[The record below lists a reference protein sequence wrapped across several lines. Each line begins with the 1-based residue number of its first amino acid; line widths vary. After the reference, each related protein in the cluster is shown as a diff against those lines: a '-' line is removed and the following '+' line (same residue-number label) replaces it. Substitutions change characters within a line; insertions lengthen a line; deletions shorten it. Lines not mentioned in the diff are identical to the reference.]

1 MNENDSKYIYE
12 LEEGKY
18 RVRIIRQATNDTPA
32 LRFSETV
39 NGTFEQAKK
48 IRDAKLREFG
58 IPLNKTL
65 VSTELEYKKQKKP
78 KKTTRTKNT
87 EKKKDSKRVDK
98 YIYEIGPNK
107 YRILIKKGSKKEK
120 NSFYFSQFV
129 DGNLAEARRI
139 RDRKLAESKLGM
151 SGTYKGN
158 IKFYDFCVIYFNE
171 YCKKELSPASSMK
184 IKRNLTN
191 YIFPELADYTLN
203 KIDVLTLQK
212 LFNKLK
218 LQKKKDHKGQY
229 TDEFLSGTSINGI
242 YRVLRAVLNKAV
254 LWDYLDKNP
263 ILKIKTP
270 EISKNEKESYNKD
283 ELNNILELLEQEDIE
298 TRCIVTI
305 AICTGLRRGE
315 IVGLHLDD
323 IDYKEGKI
331 KVRRTAIWDDFTKQ
345 VIEKSPKTAG
355 SVREV
360 PVPPFCL
367 QVISEYL
374 KFRERAI
381 EEIKLKYGNKTKIPD
396 NIFLSNAGKIM
407 YPGTIYHKWIDFRN
421 KHNLKKV
428 TLHGLR
434 HSYCS
439 MQMNEN
445 DELSASDVAKL
456 MGHTQL
462 NTTYKYT
469 HSNKEHSK
477 EAISVW
483 KKDQANNVGVF
494 DFGQIVSICTGKKYT
509 SSKKIN
515 QILDTIVPDITLNTS
530 ERVKLAKNQILL
542 QYPELKNLKDDG
554 LNVNNVWD
562 WLDDNVEIYGN
573 AFKLEKVNVE
583 EKENNVFMGLDTI

>member
-1 MNENDSKYIYE
+1 MDNNDNKFIYK
-12 LEEGKY
+12 LDEGKY
-18 RVRIIRQATNDTPA
+18 RLRIIRQATNNSPPI
-32 LRFSETV
+32 RYSETIY
-39 NGTFEQAKK
+39 GTNEDARK
-48 IRDAKLREFG
+48 IRDAKLKEFG
-58 IPLNKTL
+58 IPLIKEL
-65 VSTELEYKKQKKP
+65 VSTDIEIKKEKKEKKP
-78 KKTTRTKNT
+78 KRIKNT
-87 EKKKDSKRVDK
+87 ESKKDLKRVDK
-98 YIYEIGPNK
+98 YIYELGPNK

-129 DGNLAEARRI
+129 DGNLAEARRL

-151 SGTYKGN
+151 SGSYKGN

-171 YCKKELSPASSMK
+171 YCKKELSPASSTR
-184 IKRNLTN
+184 IKRTLTN
-191 YIFPELADYTLN
+191 YIFPDLADYTLN

-218 LQKKKDHKGQY
+218 LQKKKGSN
-229 TDEFLSGTSINGI
+229 EELLSPTSVNGV
-242 YRVLRAVLNKAV
+242 YRVLRAILNKAV

-270 EISKNEKESYNKD
+270 EVAKVEKESYNKD
-283 ELNNILELLEQEDIE
+283 ELNHILELLEQEDIE

-315 IVGLHLDD
+315 ILGLHLDD
-323 IDYKEGKI
+323 VDYKEGKI
-331 KVRRTAIWDDFTKQ
+331 KVKRTAIWDDFNKE
-345 VIEKSPKTAG
+345 VIEKNPKTAG

-367 QVISEYL
+367 QAISEYL
-374 KFRERAI
+374 KFRDRAI
-381 EEIKLKYGNKTKIPD
+381 EEIKIKFGNNKKIPN
-396 NIFLSNAGKIM
+396 NIFISNVGKIM
-407 YPGTIYHKWIDFRN
+407 YPGTIYHKWIDFRD
-421 KHNLKKV
+421 KHQLKKV

-483 KKDQANNVGVF
+483 KKDQANDVGVF
-494 DFGQIVSICTGKKYT
+494 DFAQIVSICTGKKYT

-515 QILDTIVPDITLNTS
+515 QILDTLVPDISLTTQ
-530 ERVKLAKNQILL
+530 ERIKLVKNQILL
-542 QYPELKNLKDDG
+542 QYPELKNLKDTG

-562 WLDDNVEIYGN
+562 WLDDNIQIYGN
-573 AFKLEKVNVE
+573 SFKLEKVKVDEQE
-583 EKENNVFMGLDTI
+583 ENIFMGLDAI